1 MIKTVNNPQP
11 IYYKKKLLK
20 RYREESKT
28 ANNPK
33 SIKILSLPKI
43 EKKKEFKE
51 LFVNTEI
58 EKKVKPVPKTQESSV
73 YENQLNDLLE
83 TPIELKT
90 PKESEPKETK
100 EINKGF
106 LTQEEI
112 KSYRNTMIQDLSY
125 DVLLI
130 SKKSLG

>member
-1 MIKTVNNPQP
+1 M
-11 IYYKKKLLK
+11 
-20 RYREESKT
+20 SHD
-28 ANNPK
+28 
-33 SIKILSLPKI
+33 SLPKI

-58 EKKVKPVPKTQESSV
+58 EKKLKPNPKNQENSV

-83 TPIELKT
+83 TSIELKT

-100 EINKGF
+100 EIDKGF

-112 KSYRNTMIQDLSY
+112 KSYRDTMIKDLSY
-125 DVLLI
+125 DVFI
-130 SKKSLG
+130 DF